1 MRIAC
6 CFDRMLRPETTGVYC
21 RRALETMAEVVELA
35 PSELA
40 ARPGGFDLYLFIDD
54 GLDYPLPAELRPNA
68 YWAIDTHLAFS
79 RSLERA
85 RSVDFVFAAQ
95 RDGARRLVQN
105 GVDATWLPLACDP
118 ALHDAGPMA
127 KRWDLAFV
135 GNIVGTR
142 RLEYLSLIRARYPN
156 SFIGNA
162 YFEQMARI
170 HAEARIVFNVGVAD
184 DVNMRVFEALAS
196 GSLLITD
203 RASGLD
209 ELFQDGTHLVTYGS
223 PAELM
228 ERVHQFLADEE
239 AREGIAAAGR
249 AEVLARHTYAER
261 MRHVMETVKA
271 RKGRAA
277 WAPGTSRRTA
287 GKDRGYFEFARPE
300 LLALIPPEARKVL
313 DIGCGSGAL
322 GASIK
327 QRQPARVV
335 GIELDPRAAEHARR
349 RLDEVIQADI
359 ERDEDALAA
368 LPRRAFDV
376 IVCGDVLEH
385 LRDPAE
391 QLRRARK
398 WLAPAGVLVA
408 SLPNARHHSVLASLV
423 AGNWTYEPAG
433 LLDADHI
440 QFFTRREIEK
450 LLVRAGFRAVA
461 MERIILPAD
470 AAILDPP
477 SGAGGS
483 GRFEV
488 PGLVLEKLAPE
499 DVADL
504 ATYQFIITATAAKGR
519 RDSASP
525 TSSARAPRARRPV
538 LGRSAARER
547 QEESRAADEALATL
561 RIVADASTTER
572 EPNDCLVTVAEFER
586 RLETEGHEVFER
598 PFDWCECPVLDHL
611 REPKAALEC
620 LRNACVDGG
629 GLQLELPTV
638 AGAEAIEPLIRG
650 SWHGA
655 DQPALR
661 YFTRREIDKLLYRT
675 GWEIE
680 RIEPLAGPGYAEWR
694 AAGSPARIELPG
706 GSSAQVSPQ
715 RAMEYHSRGFRLL
728 CRPAPRPRR
737 SLTSI
742 VIVTHNQLHHTRAC
756 LESIRAR
763 TDEPIE
769 IVVVDNASTDGTP
782 GFLNARGDVRLV
794 SNDENRGFPIAANQG
809 IRAARGEQ
817 VLLLNNDTIVTTGW
831 LARMLDALAADP
843 RAGLVGPVS
852 NNVSGEQ
859 QVRTDYRR
867 LEELDGFAW
876 DWSRRHEGKRVL
888 TDRLVGFCL
897 LIARSVIERIGLL
910 DERFGIGSF
919 EDDDYTLRAIRAG
932 FRAVIARDSFVH
944 HFGSATFRASG
955 LDVGALIRANQRRFE
970 DKWRS
975 PSPPSATPA
984 PPPPPASQRAVRPH
998 RPPWKS
1004 VRKGA
1009 RRGGRGGRTL
1019 ERDEVALSLCMI
1031 ARDNMATIGAALES
1045 IRPWVDEMVVIDT
1058 GSVDETIGI
1067 CRRLGARVGHFPW
1080 RDDFAAARNA
1090 SLAMARG
1097 RWIFWMD
1104 SDDIIPP
1111 ECGRRLRELAVGET
1125 DPGILGYVIGV
1136 HCPAGG
1142 PDGHQDITAVDH
1154 VKLIR
1159 NRRDLVFEGRIHEQI
1174 LPAIRRAGGAVAWTD
1189 LFVVHAGADHSPGG
1203 RQRKFE
1209 RDYRILYRELAE
1221 DPKHPFVLFN
1231 LGMTH
1236 ADEGNYAKA
1245 IHYLERSIVE
1255 SPADLSLRR
1264 KTYALLASAYAAL
1277 GQADQAW
1284 RVCQDGRRQFPE
1296 DAELLFRAAMLHHD
1310 AGRLEPAARG
1320 YRAVLAAREA
1330 RHFQSLDLGLVGF
1343 KARHNLARVLE
1354 DMGDLAG
1361 ARREWETVTR
1371 LRPVYRAGWRGLGE
1385 LLLKAADEAGLE
1397 DLLRRLQDDPDLDR
1411 PALRAEAWLLDARRA
1426 EARGEHARSA
1436 ALLAE
1441 ARRRYPDDG
1450 EVLRAWAR
1458 DRCEN
1463 ASPAA
1468 AEPALRALVARVPED
1483 AAAHHNLGSALCAQG
1498 RFAEAV
1504 HSYRTSLALR
1514 PRSRA
1519 TLEQLELALAA
1530 RDGEVVAA
1538 TLV

>member
-6 CFDRMLRPETTGVYC
+6 CFDRVLRPETTGVYC

-35 PSELA
+35 PSDLA
-40 ARPGGFDLYLFIDD
+40 ARPGGFDLYLYIDD
-54 GLDYPLPAELRPNA
+54 GLDYPIPVELRPNA
-68 YWAIDTHLAFS
+68 YWAIDTHLDFA
-79 RSLERA
+79 RSLRRA
-85 RSVDFVFAAQ
+85 RSVDFVFATQ
-95 RDGARRLVQN
+95 RDGARRLVRN

-118 ALHDAGPMA
+118 ELHDAGPMA

-135 GNIVGTR
+135 GNIVGR
-142 RLEYLSLIRARYPN
+142 RRQDYLSLVQARYPN

-184 DVNMRVFEALAS
+184 DVNMRVFEAMAS
-196 GSLLITD
+196 GSLLMTD

-209 ELFQDGTHLVTYGS
+209 DLFQDGTHLVTYGS
-223 PAELM
+223 PAELL
-228 ERVHQFLADEE
+228 ERVDQFLLDEE
-239 AREGIAAAGR
+239 ARERIAAAGQ

-261 MRHVMETVKA
+261 MRRVLRTVTA
-271 RKGRAA
+271 GNARAA
-277 WAPGTSRRTA
+277 RSPGVSPRTE
-287 GKDRGYFEFARPE
+287 GKSPDYFEFARPE
-300 LLALIPPEARKVL
+300 LLALIPLEARSVL

-327 QRQPARVV
+327 QRQPAHVV
-335 GIELDPRAAEHARR
+335 GIELDPRAAEHARQ
-349 RLDEVIQADI
+349 RLDQVIQADI
-359 ERDEDALAA
+359 EQDEDALAS
-368 LPRRAFDV
+368 LPLGAFDV

-385 LRDPAE
+385 LRDPAGL
-391 QLRRARK
+391 LRRARN
-398 WLAPAGVLVA
+398 WLAPDGILVA
-408 SLPNARHHSVLASLV
+408 SLPNVRHHSVLASLI

-433 LLDADHI
+433 LLDSDHV

-450 LLVRAGFRAVA
+450 LLVRAGYRAVA
-461 MERIILPAD
+461 MERVVLPAD
-470 AAILDPP
+470 AALLDPAT
-477 SGAGGS
+477 GAGGN

-499 DVADL
+499 DAADL
-504 ATYQFIITATAAKGR
+504 LAYQFLVTATVAKGR
-519 RDSASP
+519 RGP
-525 TSSARAPRARRPV
+525 TSSARAPRARRAVP
-538 LGRSAARER
+538 GRSTARER
-547 QEESRAADEALATL
+547 QAETPAADEPLQTL
-561 RIVADASTTER
+561 RIVADASSTPR
-572 EPNDCLVTVAEFER
+572 EPTDRLVTVAEFER
-586 RLETEGHEVFER
+586 RLDSEGNEVFEH
-598 PFDWCECPVLDHL
+598 PFDWIDCPVLDHL

-620 LRNACVDGG
+620 LRNACADGG
-629 GLQLELPTV
+629 GLELELPTV
-638 AGAEAIEPLIRG
+638 AGAEATEALIRG
-650 SWHGA
+650 RWQGA
-655 DQPALR
+655 DRPALR
-661 YFTRREIDKLLYRT
+661 FFTRRELDKLLYRT
-675 GWEIE
+675 GWQIE
-680 RIEPLAGPGYAEWR
+680 RIEPRPGPGYAEWK
-694 AAGSPARIELPG
+694 AAGSPARILLPG
-706 GSSAQVSPQ
+706 GSGAQVSPQ
-715 RAMEYHSRGFRLL
+715 RALEYHSSGFRLL

-737 SLTSI
+737 FLTSI

-769 IVVVDNASTDGTP
+769 IVVVDNASTDGTLD
-782 GFLNARGDVRLV
+782 FLEARGDVRLI
-794 SNDENRGFPIAANQG
+794 SNGKNRGFPAAANQG

-859 QVRTDYRR
+859 RVRTDYRR

-876 DWSRRHEGKRVL
+876 DWSRRHEGKRVP

-897 LIARSVIERIGLL
+897 LIARSVIDRIGLL
-910 DERFGIGSF
+910 DEGFGIGNF
-919 EDDDYTLRAIRAG
+919 EDDDYTLRAIQAG
-932 FRAVIARDSFVH
+932 FRALIAMDSFVH
-944 HFGSATFRASG
+944 HFGSATFRGSG
-955 LDVGALIRANQRRFE
+955 LDVGALIRANQRRFQ
-970 DKWRS
+970 DKWHRS
-975 PSPPSATPA
+975 SPPLA
-984 PPPPPASQRAVRPH
+984 PPPLAVTRAVAPH

-1009 RRGGRGGRTL
+1009 PHGGRTL
-1019 ERDEVALSLCMI
+1019 ERADVALSLCMI
-1031 ARDNMATIGAALES
+1031 ARDNGATIGAALES
-1045 IRPWVDEMVVIDT
+1045 IRPWVDEMVVVDT
-1058 GSVDETIGI
+1058 GSVDETVEI

-1090 SLAMARG
+1090 SLGLARG

-1111 ECGRRLRELAVGET
+1111 DCGRRLRELAVGET

-1142 PDGHQDITAVDH
+1142 PDGHADITAVDH

-1189 LFVVHAGADHSPGG
+1189 LFVVHAGADHSPEG

-1209 RDYRILYRELAE
+1209 RDYRILYQELA
-1221 DPKHPFVLFN
+1221 DKPHHPFVLFN

-1236 ADEGNYAKA
+1236 ADEGNHAKA
-1245 IHYLERSIVE
+1245 IHYLERSIAE
-1255 SPADLSLRR
+1255 SPADLSHLR
-1264 KTYALLASAYAAL
+1264 KTYALLASAHAAL

-1310 AGRLEPAARG
+1310 AGRFEPAALA

-1361 ARREWETVTR
+1361 ARREWEEVTR
-1371 LRPVYRAGWRGLGE
+1371 LRPDYRAGWRGLGE
-1385 LLLKAADEAGLE
+1385 ILLRAADEAGLQN
-1397 DLLRRLQDDPDLDR
+1397 LLRRLKEDPELDR
-1411 PALRAEAWLLDARRA
+1411 PGLRAEAWLLDARRA
-1426 EARGEHARSA
+1426 EARGERARAA
-1436 ALLAE
+1436 ALLEE

-1450 EVLRAWAR
+1450 AVLRAWAR
-1458 DRCEN
+1458 DRCDN

-1498 RFAEAV
+1498 RFAEAI
-1504 HSYRTSLALR
+1504 HSFRTSLALR

-1519 TLEQLELALAA
+1519 TLEQLQMALAA

-1538 TLV
+1538 TPS